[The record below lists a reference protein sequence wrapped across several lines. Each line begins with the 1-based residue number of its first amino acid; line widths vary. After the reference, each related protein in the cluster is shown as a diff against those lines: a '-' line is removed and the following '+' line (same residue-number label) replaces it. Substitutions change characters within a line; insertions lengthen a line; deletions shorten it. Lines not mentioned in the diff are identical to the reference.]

1 MKQLSDADNKKH
13 KDSKYTKN
21 DFVTFSRNLSSKAD
35 LQGWRNMLLHT
46 YKNSN
51 INSSV
56 RFCDFGSGL
65 GDKAY
70 LLSTLVE
77 TKEAFCIDYS
87 SVAIQKSKEFI
98 KKDNFNFVISDASKS
113 TEFIGKESLDLGL
126 MFGFLHEVN
135 NVSNM
140 LKNVYPIFK
149 KTGLLIISDNTLNF
163 DYKALRKYLS
173 ESGYIFKI
181 YKVKKFISTFN
192 LGNVMFIN
200 YKKHPNRTDKLLA
213 VCSIN
218 SINDIKSFL
227 KCLKK
232 AYS

>member
-13 KDSKYTKN
+13 KDSKYSEN
-21 DFVTFSRNLSSKAD
+21 DSVTFSRNLSSKVD

-51 INSSV
+51 INSSIK
-56 RFCDFGSGL
+56 FCDFGSGL

-77 TKEAFCIDYS
+77 TKEAFCVDYS

-98 KKDNFNFVISDASKS
+98 KKDNFNFVINDASKS
-113 TEFIGKESLDLGL
+113 TEFISKESLDLGL
-126 MFGFLHEVN
+126 MFGFLHEVS
-135 NVSNM
+135 NVRNM
-140 LKNVYPIFK
+140 LKSVYPIFK
-149 KTGLLIISDNTLNF
+149 KTGLLIISDNNLNF
-163 DYKALRKYLS
+163 DYKALRKNLI

-181 YKVKKFISTFN
+181 YKVKKFILTFN
-192 LGNVMFIN
+192 LGNFMFIN

-218 SINDIKSFL
+218 SDNDINSFL
-227 KCLKK
+227 KSLKR